1 MNMSP
6 ISTLNREKSINP
18 ERLTEAREAK
28 GLTMADLARLL
39 DVSRQAISAFE
50 KGQKNP
56 SFETLTQISRVL
68 GFPERFFLST
78 SSSPM
83 IDGAVHFRS
92 RSSTSKKER
101 LMGRTKGRWVSLILN
116 EMTKYATLP
125 ETKLPDLEISDF
137 ELLSKADIEELAT
150 QVRRFWGLGD
160 GPIRSLTQLLENNGI
175 VVANIYSG
183 EKVDAFSF
191 WSENT
196 PIIVTD
202 KSKTAVRMRFSI
214 AHELGHLVM
223 HQAVDDDYIDDKDLF
238 NKVEAQANYFA
249 ACFLM
254 PANSFSNEYFSP
266 NLSALIKLKERWI
279 ASVAAITHRASSLRL
294 MSDNQKEYVFRQLAP
309 YRKREPLDDVIP
321 REEPKLINKLA
332 NLLDEH
338 NVIKK
343 QDLIEMIG
351 IPDKDFLAITR
362 LTREEMVPTEMNV
375 VPIKLHKK

>member
-50 KGQKNP
+50 KGLKSP
-56 SFETLTQISRVL
+56 SFDTLSQISRVL
-68 GFPERFFLST
+68 GFPERFFLSMN
-78 SSSPM
+78 SSPT

-92 RSSTSKKER
+92 RSTTSKKER

-116 EMTKYATLP
+116 EMTRYATLP
-125 ETKLPDLEISDF
+125 ETNLPDFEIPDF
-137 ELLSKADIEELAT
+137 EFLTKADIEELAT

-175 VVANIYSG
+175 VVANIHSG

-191 WSENT
+191 WSEST
-196 PIIVTD
+196 PIVVID

-223 HQAVDDDYIDDKDLF
+223 HKAVDDDYLEDKELF
-238 NKVEAQANYFA
+238 NKVERQADYFA

-266 NLSALIKLKERWI
+266 SLPSLIKMKERWI
-279 ASVAAITHRASSLRL
+279 ASIAAITHRASSLRL

-332 NLLDEH
+332 KLLDEH

-343 QDLIEMIG
+343 YDLIEMIG
-351 IPDKDFLAITR
+351 IPENDFLTITH
-362 LTREEMVPTEMNV
+362 LTREELEPSEMNV
-375 VPIKLHKK
+375 VPITILKR

>member
-1 MNMSP
+1 MNMTP

-50 KGQKNP
+50 KGQKSP
-56 SFETLTQISRVL
+56 SFETLSQISRVL
-68 GFPERFFLST
+68 GFPERFFSASAT
-78 SSSPM
+78 SP
-83 IDGAVHFRS
+83 IINGAVHFRS

-116 EMTKYATLP
+116 EMTKYAVLP
-125 ETKLPDLEISDF
+125 ETKLPDLEIPDF
-137 ELLSKADIEELAT
+137 ERLTCADIEDIAT
-150 QVRRFWGLGD
+150 SVRRFWGLGD
-160 GPIRSLTQLLENNGI
+160 GPIKNLSQLLENNGI
-175 VVANIYSG
+175 VIANIHSG

-191 WSENT
+191 WSGT
-196 PIIVTD
+196 LPVIVND

-223 HQAVDDDYIDDKDLF
+223 HKAIDNDYLDDKEIF

-249 ACFLM
+249 GCFLM

-266 NLSALIKLKERWI
+266 NLSALTRLKERWI
-279 ASVAAITHRASSLRL
+279 TSIAAITHRASSLRL

-309 YRKREPLDDVIP
+309 YRKREPLDDQIP

-343 QDLIEMIG
+343 KELAEIIG
-351 IPDKDFLAITR
+351 IPDNDFLSITR
-362 LTREEMVPTEMNV
+362 LTRDELELNEMNV
-375 VPIKLHKK
+375 VPIKLYRK

>member
-137 ELLSKADIEELAT
+137 ELLSKADIEGLAT

-362 LTREEMVPTEMNV
+362 LTREEMAPTEMNV
-375 VPIKLHKK
+375 VPITLHKN

>member
-137 ELLSKADIEELAT
+137 ELLSKADIEGLAT

-375 VPIKLHKK
+375 VPITLHKN